1 MTLAQYEKQ
10 GTRIESWSHVFS
22 PFSLKKKRE
31 AYKLTMLSVCLPVCV
46 CPPLI
51 TSETICRFHEIQQ
64 ETHATEGDLDAI
76 IFNRVALAIITR

>member
-1 MTLAQYEKQ
+1 
-10 GTRIESWSHVFS
+10 
-22 PFSLKKKRE
+22 
-31 AYKLTMLSVCLPVCV
+31 MLSVCLPVCV

-51 TSETICRFHEIQQ
+51 TSKPICRFHEIQQ